1 MMAASDPVPLLTV
14 KSDAE
19 LLIETCEHARILTMN
34 RSDKRNAL
42 NNTLTAALIEG
53 LRAPS
58 WTRACAA
65 S

>member
-1 MMAASDPVPLLTV
+1 MS
-14 KSDAE
+14 E

-53 LRAPS
+53 LRPELDES
-58 WTRACAA
+58 VRSIVSACGRSAMA
-65 S
+65 DRR